1 MGPHSGV
8 QFRVEAV
15 GCEPQAAPRSGNTPR
30 SGDDRAP
37 LMPCSQRL
45 PGSEKADKR
54 AKLVADEPGAQG
66 VEFSRFGGR
75 YG

>member
-1 MGPHSGV
+1 
-8 QFRVEAV
+8 
-15 GCEPQAAPRSGNTPR
+15 
-30 SGDDRAP
+30 
-37 LMPCSQRL
+37 MPCSQRL